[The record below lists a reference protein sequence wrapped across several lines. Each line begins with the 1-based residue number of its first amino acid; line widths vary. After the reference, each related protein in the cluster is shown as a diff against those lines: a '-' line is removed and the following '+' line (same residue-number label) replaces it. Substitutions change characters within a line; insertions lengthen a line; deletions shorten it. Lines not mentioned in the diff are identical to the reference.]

1 MSRKNLVVALALA
14 WLVAPLP
21 AAAADYHHVHITTA
35 SPLQAVG
42 WYTRYLGCEA
52 LTDRTDAVDCYGTE
66 VVFVCLLYTSPSPRD

>member
-42 WYTRYLGCEA
+42 WY
-52 LTDRTDAVDCYGTE
+52 
-66 VVFVCLLYTSPSPRD
+66 CLLYTSPSPRDS